1 MLVLFFGAPVGFVIL
16 HEFTP
21 NAYRATKT
29 AQLIESVSK
38 TSFRI
43 AAATGVVGVLVIPEA
58 VLDAGKYILLVPGPV
73 LICLTAWEF
82 NALKR
87 EGPK

>member
-1 MLVLFFGAPVGFVIL
+1 MLVLFFGAPAGFVIL

-21 NAYRATKT
+21 NAYRATKI
-29 AQLIESVSK
+29 AQLIKSVSQ
-38 TSFRI
+38 TSYQI
-43 AAATGVVGVLVIPEA
+43 AAATGLVGVLVILEA
-58 VLDAGKYILLVPGPV
+58 VLDAGKYILLVPGPA

-82 NALKR
+82 SALKQ